1 VRNIMLI
8 GGGVAAKLIG
18 GSLVVR
24 GLMGAPEWTAIG
36 LAIAGTGIYVGY
48 RGARGLR
55 EGGRNEQ
62 G

>member
-1 VRNIMLI
+1 MLI
-8 GGGVAAKLIG
+8 GCGIAAKLVG
-18 GSLVVR
+18 GSLIVH
-24 GLMGAPEWTAIG
+24 GLMGAPEWAAIG

-55 EGGRNEQ
+55 AGGRNEQ